1 MSENLKLPNELMTL
15 DEVVNSLNEEQ
26 QLYRLNSLLEIFIR
40 RKMDLL
46 MKRYNLE
53 KKINNIE
60 QEIMEL
66 VSPEDSEK
74 EDENQENAEDFVLYY
89 GFNVVDFQRQIETNK
104 IEIDSINYQ
113 MRRLQ
118 EKIDELKEEKSNMK
132 N

>member
-46 MKRYNLE
+46 KKRDNLL
-53 KKINNIE
+53 KKNNKIE
-60 QEIMEL
+60 EEIMEL
-66 VSPEDSEK
+66 VSPEESEQ

-104 IEIDSINYQ
+104 IEIEPINYQ
-113 MRRLQ
+113 MKRLQ

>member
-46 MKRYNLE
+46 KKRDNLL
-53 KKINNIE
+53 KKNNKIE
-60 QEIMEL
+60 EEIMEL

>member
-46 MKRYNLE
+46 KKRDNLL
-53 KKINNIE
+53 KKNNKIE
-60 QEIMEL
+60 EEIMEL

-104 IEIDSINYQ
+104 IEIESINYQ
-113 MRRLQ
+113 MKRLQ
-118 EKIDELKEEKSNMK
+118 EKIDELKEEKSNLK

>member
-46 MKRYNLE
+46 KKRDNLL
-53 KKINNIE
+53 KKNNKIE
-60 QEIMEL
+60 EEIMEL

-104 IEIDSINYQ
+104 IEIESINYQ
-113 MRRLQ
+113 MKRLQ

>member
-46 MKRYNLE
+46 KKRDNLL
-53 KKINNIE
+53 KKNNKIE
-60 QEIMEL
+60 EEIMEL

-74 EDENQENAEDFVLYY
+74 EEENQENAEDFVLYY

-113 MRRLQ
+113 MKRLQ

>member
-15 DEVVNSLNEEQ
+15 DEVVNSLNKEQ

-40 RKMDLL
+40 RQMDLL
-46 MKRYNLE
+46 KKRDNLL
-53 KKINNIE
+53 KKNNKIE
-60 QEIMEL
+60 EEIMEL
-66 VSPEDSEK
+66 VSPEESEQ

-104 IEIDSINYQ
+104 IEIESINYQ

>member
-46 MKRYNLE
+46 KKRDNLL
-53 KKINNIE
+53 KKNNKIE
-60 QEIMEL
+60 EEIMEL

-74 EDENQENAEDFVLYY
+74 EEENQENAEDFVLYY

>member
-46 MKRYNLE
+46 KKRDNLL
-53 KKINNIE
+53 KKNNKIE
-60 QEIMEL
+60 EEIMEL

-74 EDENQENAEDFVLYY
+74 EEENQENAEDFVLYY

-104 IEIDSINYQ
+104 IEIESINYQ
-113 MRRLQ
+113 MKRLQ

>member
-46 MKRYNLE
+46 KKRDNLL
-53 KKINNIE
+53 KKNNKIE
-60 QEIMEL
+60 EEIMEL

-113 MRRLQ
+113 MKRLQ

>member
-46 MKRYNLE
+46 KKRDNLL
-53 KKINNIE
+53 KKNNKIE
-60 QEIMEL
+60 EEIMEL
-66 VSPEDSEK
+66 VSPEESEQ
-74 EDENQENAEDFVLYY
+74 EDENKENVEDFVLYY

>member
-46 MKRYNLE
+46 KKRDNLL
-53 KKINNIE
+53 KKNNKIE
-60 QEIMEL
+60 EEIMEL

-74 EDENQENAEDFVLYY
+74 EDENQENADDFVLYY

-104 IEIDSINYQ
+104 IEIESINYQ

>member
-46 MKRYNLE
+46 KKRDNLL
-53 KKINNIE
+53 KKNNKIE
-60 QEIMEL
+60 EEIMEL
-66 VSPEDSEK
+66 VSPEESEQ

-104 IEIDSINYQ
+104 IEIESINYQ
-113 MRRLQ
+113 MKRLQ
-118 EKIDELKEEKSNMK
+118 EKIDELKEEKSNLK